1 MNIRHVSRTV
11 AIASLACGFLTLVS
25 LAHAEREVFRPTVL
39 APVATGA
46 NGKLI
51 FAADTPFLT
60 GGNIYA
66 ANNLAVGTTGSN
78 ALLFFTNSAQRMQIN
93 STGEVF
99 IGNGETAPSVAN
111 GTLRATGGSGT
122 NIGGADLVINGGR
135 STGSAAGGSVRLFT
149 SPTGSSGTSVNAS
162 VERMRIASTGRVGI
176 GTTNPS
182 GQLTIVAPTNANA
195 MRLTD
200 TETDATQKFG
210 IITASH
216 YTNSEEPLV
225 PIFTQSTVSA
235 NNVNI
240 GGGSGNFNTA
250 TAIVL
255 FTAANNTTVTGT
267 ERLRIN
273 STGEMVMTA
282 DSKIDAGASK
292 LELPNGTT
300 IPATCVVGEMFQDT
314 NSNDCINTAGGDG
327 ALCICK
333 TTNTWA
339 LIANF

>member
-51 FAADTPFLT
+51 FAADAPFLT

-99 IGNGETAPSVAN
+99 IGNGETAASVAN

-162 VERMRIASTGRVGI
+162 VERMRINSAGQVIIGNGELSAVPATGTIRAPDASGTDIAGAALAIQGGRGTGTGAGGAI
-176 GTTNPS
+176 TFSTAAAGTTGS
-182 GQLTIVAPTNANA
+182 SLNAA
-195 MRLTD
+195 
-200 TETDATQKFG
+200 
-210 IITASH
+210 
-216 YTNSEEPLV
+216 
-225 PIFTQSTVSA
+225 
-235 NNVNI
+235 
-240 GGGSGNFNTA
+240 
-250 TAIVL
+250 
-255 FTAANNTTVTGT
+255 T
-267 ERLRIN
+267 ERMRVKQGGQVRFVPLAADPTLDVENGDVYYNSSTNKLR
-273 STGEMVMTA
+273 VR
-282 DSKIDAGASK
+282 
-292 LELPNGTT
+292 
-300 IPATCVVGEMFQDT
+300 
-314 NSNDCINTAGGDG
+314 AGGAWVD
-327 ALCICK
+327 LH
-333 TTNTWA
+333 
-339 LIANF
+339 